1 MFFETDSL
9 RMDVTIWAAV
19 ALLLMAAET
28 IIPGAFLLWMG
39 IAAAVVF
46 VIVLLVPGIP
56 VLGQIAAFVALSFIS
71 IQLYRKLIR
80 DKGHERKSDDPTLN
94 RRAAQHV
101 GKIVALEQA
110 IVGGRG
116 RVKIGD
122 AFWVV
127 EGPDLALGTRVRII
141 GSQGVNLSVEAD
153 TPPA

>member
-9 RMDVTIWAAV
+9 RMDVTIWAA
-19 ALLLMAAET
+19 ASLLLMAAET

-56 VLGQIAAFVALSFIS
+56 VLGQISAFVALSFIA
-71 IQLYRKLIR
+71 ILLYRKLIR
-80 DKGHERKSDDPTLN
+80 GRERKSDDPTLN

-110 IVGGRG
+110 IIGGRG

-127 EGPDLALGTRVRII
+127 EGPDLALGTRVRIT
-141 GSQGVNLSVEAD
+141 GSHGVNLSVEAD

>member
-1 MFFETDSL
+1 M
-9 RMDVTIWAAV
+9 RMDVTIWAAA

-39 IAAAVVF
+39 IAAGVVF
-46 VIVLLVPGIP
+46 VIVLLIPGIP
-56 VLGQIAAFVALSFIS
+56 VLAQVAAFVVLSFIT
-71 IQLYRKLIR
+71 ILLYRKFIR
-80 DKGHERKSDDPTLN
+80 GRERKSDHPTLN

-110 IVGGRG
+110 IIGGRG

-127 EGPDLALGTRVRII
+127 QGPDLALGSRVRIT
-141 GSQGVNLSVEAD
+141 GSDGVNLSVEAD
-153 TPPA
+153 TPSA